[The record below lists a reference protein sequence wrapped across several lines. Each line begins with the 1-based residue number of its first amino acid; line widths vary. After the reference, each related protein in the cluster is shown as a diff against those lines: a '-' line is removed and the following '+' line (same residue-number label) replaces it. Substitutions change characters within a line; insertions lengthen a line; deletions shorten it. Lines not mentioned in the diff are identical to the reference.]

1 MKKIVLAVVAGMLL
15 TGPALAQN
23 VNVGGEPQQRNTKL
37 TKIKTMKIGPDG
49 MPHEEEATIN
59 INLINLPKERKNP
72 EAEFKYSGIPGK
84 WYRKAAKA
92 EKEGEGK

>member
-15 TGPALAQN
+15 AGPALAQN
-23 VNVGGEPQQRNTKL
+23 VNVGGQPQQRNTKV
-37 TKIKTMKIGPDG
+37 TTTKTMKIGTDG
-49 MPHEEEATIN
+49 RPHEQEETRN

-72 EAEFKYSGIPGK
+72 DAEFKYSGIPGK